1 MFSLENKSN
10 ELQVAT
16 EKYKLS
22 QAALEKQML
31 QQEREHLHR
40 TAQLEKE
47 KQVCVRVC
55 ECMCVGR
62 HL

>member
-16 EKYKLS
+16 EKYKPT

-40 TAQLEKE
+40 AAQLKKE

-55 ECMCVGR
+55 KCMCICV
-62 HL
+62 